1 MSPYSRNLRNER
13 RIVLSLTPSTPAMR
27 TAVARPLVCSTRST
41 YSSVDVKSRL
51 FAAAMDRAEKGASL
65 GAASPSPTIPLSGVD
80 EKLPGSGLRPNFAQ
94 GGGAHLP
101 RFLRIQRE
109 CHRRLTGTMLD
120 DRQCRSHVAAA

>member
-1 MSPYSRNLRNER
+1 MSPYSRSLRNER

-80 EKLPGSGLRPNFAQ
+80 EKLPGSGLR

-120 DRQCRSHVAAA
+120 NRQWRSHVAAA